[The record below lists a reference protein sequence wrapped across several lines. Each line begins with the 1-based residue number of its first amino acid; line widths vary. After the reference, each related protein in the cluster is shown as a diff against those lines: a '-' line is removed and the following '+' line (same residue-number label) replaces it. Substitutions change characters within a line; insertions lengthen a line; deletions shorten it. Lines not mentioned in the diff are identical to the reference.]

1 MFGAYSLQN
10 TIHFIYNHYTIQF
23 KYASTYLRLLNVY
36 KKIVLLNYF
45 LSIKSLLKNEY
56 NNNNNIFFITE
67 INSNYSF
74 VFHICI

>member
-1 MFGAYSLQN
+1 MSGAYSLQN

-23 KYASTYLRLLNVY
+23 KYAPTYLRFLNAY

-56 NNNNNIFFITE
+56 NNNIFFITE

-74 VFHICI
+74 VFHIICI